1 MFRRLSLTSRL
12 TIFFIALAS
21 SVILGLALLF
31 MVEADRHF
39 VDLDS
44 AALDDKKHLIEGILA
59 SSRSH
64 EEARSRLNEALSHHH
79 SLYALVKGPQGE
91 KLYQTNGYSGPTTQ
105 ASFITNDD
113 GHGLQ
118 SWRSGGRE
126 FHEMSFTA
134 GMVQGM
140 AGPLQ
145 ISLAVDTQ
153 HHQEFMRELRRSI
166 AIYAVLAILLS
177 GFLAW
182 FAAHQGMSPLRAMK
196 RRAAAVTGQQ
206 LQERMPEDAVPIE
219 MADLARELNEMLGRL
234 QNDFKQLADFAAD
247 LAHELRTPISNLLT
261 QTQVT
266 LSTQRDL
273 KTYQDTLASNAEE
286 LQRLARVV
294 SDMLLLAKT
303 ERGVDLPHKESF
315 SAAQEARELVEFYEA
330 VADEKRILMSVEGD
344 GRIYGDRLMFR
355 RALSNLLSNAL
366 RHAPVGGVVGVRI
379 ESSSRGIEV
388 TVKNTGKEIPLDV
401 QQRVFE
407 RFYRADSARRHP
419 ASDGAGLGLS
429 ITKAIVEAHGGA
441 ISVTSDQEWTR
452 FRLVFPGLQARMRQ
466 ATELLSRP

>member
-330 VADEKRILMSVEGD
+330 VADEKRILMSVKVMG
-344 GRIYGDRLMFR
+344 
-355 RALSNLLSNAL
+355 
-366 RHAPVGGVVGVRI
+366 
-379 ESSSRGIEV
+379 ESM
-388 TVKNTGKEIPLDV
+388 
-401 QQRVFE
+401 
-407 RFYRADSARRHP
+407 
-419 ASDGAGLGLS
+419 
-429 ITKAIVEAHGGA
+429 AIV
-441 ISVTSDQEWTR
+441 
-452 FRLVFPGLQARMRQ
+452 
-466 ATELLSRP
+466 